1 MKSLVTSFC
10 LSLCFLPPKETSRRK
25 IGPRCRPQIDNRLPR
40 KNAAN
45 LELLATWRTG
55 RVEGVTWLTEDR
67 LAIQES
73 QHTIVYQLSNLDEP
87 QAVIPASGHALS
99 SPDWKLARFYRKPV

>member
-1 MKSLVTSFC
+1 MKSLVTSI
-10 LSLCFLPPKETSRRK
+10 LLITVLLAAEGNVAAQDWPPLPPADRQPIT
-25 IGPRCRPQIDNRLPR
+25 PQ
-40 KNAAN
+40 NAAN

-67 LAIQES
+67 LAVQES